1 MKLYASEDEAYQIR
15 TGHEIVEAYPE
26 LYNQWIIQDIKK
38 KLEVRAKTRPDI
50 AGGRSIEDMFAI
62 ATYDYWM
69 YGIDPAEEFSHEQL
83 GASHEKKRQYITFR
97 ERLDY
102 IYHLNKKED
111 MHLLHNKWH
120 TYQLLKDAYR
130 REVLLLESEQDFPA
144 FEAFC
149 QRHPTFVVKPVGLG
163 LSIGIRKISLTPD
176 PSPKERGVDS
186 FSTENSNDKGNH
198 SPRERGRGEALH
210 TLFNQLFAE
219 TAAANS
225 HYNSA
230 VDKGV
235 LVEELIEQGEEM
247 AMLHPAS
254 VNSVRMLTI
263 NLGDGDIRLWYPF
276 IRIGVG
282 GNFLSAAATGSIVA
296 GINVGTGM
304 VETTG
309 FDKLGG
315 ITDVH
320 PDTHFTIKGI
330 KIPRWRQLCQKA
342 IEMSERLPTL
352 RYIGWDF
359 VYDKDGEW
367 IVMEGN
373 ENAGISSSQLIH
385 HRGMREE
392 FEQLIGYHYTK
403 EYWWQGKYP
412 SRFENIK

>member
-1 MKLYASEDEAYQIR
+1 MICNLCPRACGAER
-15 TGHEIVEAYPE
+15 TTEQGDGVCRQPMLPVAAKAMLH
-26 LYNQWIIQDIKK
+26 QWEEPCLVGDHG
-38 KLEVRAKTRPDI
+38 
-50 AGGRSIEDMFAI
+50 AGCVF
-62 ATYDYWM
+62 
-69 YGIDPAEEFSHEQL
+69 FSGCNL
-83 GASHEKKRQYITFR
+83 RCC
-97 ERLDY
+97 
-102 IYHLNKKED
+102 
-111 MHLLHNKWH
+111 
-120 TYQLLKDAYR
+120 
-130 REVLLLESEQDFPA
+130 
-144 FEAFC
+144 FC
-149 QRHPTFVVKPVGLG
+149 QNGSISQGTVGKPITADRL
-163 LSIGIRKISLTPD
+163 
-176 PSPKERGVDS
+176 
-186 FSTENSNDKGNH
+186 
-198 SPRERGRGEALH
+198 REI
-210 TLFNQLFAE
+210 F
-219 TAAANS
+219 
-225 HYNSA
+225 
-230 VDKGV
+230 K
-235 LVEELIEQGEEM
+235 ELIEQGEEM

-263 NLGDGDIRLWYPF
+263 NLGEGDIRLWYPYV
-276 IRIGVG
+276 RIGVG
-282 GNFLSAAATGSIVA
+282 GNFISSAAAGSIVA
-296 GINVGTGM
+296 GINVGTGV

-309 FDKLGG
+309 FNKLGG

-392 FEQLIGYHYTK
+392 LEQLIGYHPTK

>member
-15 TGHEIVEAYPE
+15 IGREIVDAYPE
-26 LYNQWIIQDIKK
+26 IYNPWIIQNIKQ
-38 KLEVRAKTRPDI
+38 KLEARAKTRPDI
-50 AGGRSIEDMFAI
+50 AGGRSIEDIFAI
-62 ATYDYWM
+62 ATYDYWQ
-69 YGIDPAEEFSHEQL
+69 YGIDTPEEFSHEQL
-83 GASHEKKRQYITFR
+83 GASHDKKCRYITCRNRFKYI
-97 ERLDY
+97 DY
-102 IYHLNKKED
+102 LNKKED
-111 MHLLHNKWH
+111 MHLLRNKWH
-120 TYQLLKDAYR
+120 AYLLLKDAYR

-163 LSIGIRKISLTPD
+163 LSLGVRK
-176 PSPKERGVDS
+176 VDV
-186 FSTENSNDKGNH
+186 ENAN
-198 SPRERGRGEALH
+198 LH
-210 TLFNQLFAE
+210 TLFDQLFIEIE
-219 TAAANS
+219 TENGHWNS
-225 HYNSA
+225 GTE
-230 VDKGV
+230 KGV

-263 NLGDGDIRLWYPF
+263 NLGDGDIRLWYPYV
-276 IRIGVG
+276 RIGVG
-282 GNFLSAAATGSIVA
+282 GHFISSAATGSIVA
-296 GINVGTGM
+296 GINAGTG
-304 VETTG
+304 VVYSTG
-309 FDKLGG
+309 FDKLGR

-330 KIPRWRQLCQKA
+330 KIPRWGQLYQKA
-342 IEMSERLPTL
+342 IEMSKRLPTL

-392 FEQLIGYHYTK
+392 FEQLIGYHPTK

>member
-15 TGHEIVEAYPE
+15 TGREIVDAYPE
-26 LYNQWIIQDIKK
+26 IYNPWIIQNIKQ
-38 KLEVRAKTRPDI
+38 KLEARAKTRPDI
-50 AGGRSIEDMFAI
+50 AGGRSIEDIFAI
-62 ATYDYWM
+62 ATYDYWQ
-69 YGIDPAEEFSHEQL
+69 YGIDTPEEFSHEQL
-83 GASHEKKRQYITFR
+83 GASHDKKCRYITCRNRFKYI
-97 ERLDY
+97 DY
-102 IYHLNKKED
+102 LNKKED
-111 MHLLHNKWH
+111 MHLLRNKWH
-120 TYQLLKDAYR
+120 AYLLLKDAYR
-130 REVLLLESEQDFPA
+130 REVLLLESEQDFPT

-163 LSIGIRKISLTPD
+163 LSLGVRK
-176 PSPKERGVDS
+176 VDV
-186 FSTENSNDKGNH
+186 ENAN
-198 SPRERGRGEALH
+198 LH
-210 TLFNQLFAE
+210 TLFDQLFIEIE
-219 TAAANS
+219 TENGHWNS
-225 HYNSA
+225 GTE
-230 VDKGV
+230 KGV

-263 NLGDGDIRLWYPF
+263 NLGDGDIRLWYPYV
-276 IRIGVG
+276 RIGVG
-282 GNFLSAAATGSIVA
+282 GHFISSAATGSIVA
-296 GINVGTGM
+296 GINAGTG
-304 VETTG
+304 VVYSTG
-309 FDKLGG
+309 FDKLGR

-330 KIPRWRQLCQKA
+330 KIPRWGQLCQKA
-342 IEMSERLPTL
+342 IEMSKRLPTL

-392 FEQLIGYHYTK
+392 FEQLIGYHPTK

>member
-15 TGHEIVEAYPE
+15 IGREIVDAYPE
-26 LYNQWIIQDIKK
+26 IYNPWIIQNIKQ
-38 KLEVRAKTRPDI
+38 KLEARAKTRPDI
-50 AGGRSIEDMFAI
+50 AGGRSIEDIFAI
-62 ATYDYWM
+62 ATYDYWQ
-69 YGIDPAEEFSHEQL
+69 YGIDTPEEFSHEQL
-83 GASHEKKRQYITFR
+83 GASHDKKCRYITCRNRFKYI
-97 ERLDY
+97 DY
-102 IYHLNKKED
+102 LNKKED
-111 MHLLHNKWH
+111 MHLLRNKWH
-120 TYQLLKDAYR
+120 AYLLLKDAYR
-130 REVLLLESEQDFPA
+130 REVLLLESEQDFPT

-163 LSIGIRKISLTPD
+163 LSLGVRKVEVGDTD
-176 PSPKERGVDS
+176 P
-186 FSTENSNDKGNH
+186 
-198 SPRERGRGEALH
+198 H
-210 TLFNQLFAE
+210 TLFDQLFIEIE
-219 TAAANS
+219 TENGHWNS
-225 HYNSA
+225 GTE
-230 VDKGV
+230 KGV

-263 NLGDGDIRLWYPF
+263 NLGDGDIRLWYPYV
-276 IRIGVG
+276 RIGVG
-282 GNFLSAAATGSIVA
+282 GHFISSAATGSIVA
-296 GINVGTGM
+296 GINAGTGV

-309 FDKLGG
+309 FDKLGK

-330 KIPRWRQLCQKA
+330 KIPRWGQLCQKA
-342 IEMSERLPTL
+342 IEMSKRLPTL

-392 FEQLIGYHYTK
+392 FEQLIGYHPTK
-403 EYWWQGKYP
+403 EYWWQDKYP
-412 SRFENIK
+412 SRFENIKSEA

>member
-1 MKLYASEDEAYQIR
+1 
-15 TGHEIVEAYPE
+15 
-26 LYNQWIIQDIKK
+26 
-38 KLEVRAKTRPDI
+38 
-50 AGGRSIEDMFAI
+50 MFAI
-62 ATYDYWM
+62 ATYDYWQ
-69 YGIDPAEEFSHEQL
+69 YGIDAAEEFSHEQL

-111 MHLLHNKWH
+111 MHLLRNKWH
-120 TYQLLKDAYR
+120 AYQMLKDAYR

-163 LSIGIRKISLTPD
+163 LSLGVRKVEVGDTD
-176 PSPKERGVDS
+176 P
-186 FSTENSNDKGNH
+186 
-198 SPRERGRGEALH
+198 H
-210 TLFNQLFAE
+210 TLFDQLFIEIE
-219 TAAANS
+219 TENGHWNS
-225 HYNSA
+225 GTE
-230 VDKGV
+230 KGV

-263 NLGDGDIRLWYPF
+263 NLGDGDIRLWYPYV
-276 IRIGVG
+276 RIGVG
-282 GNFLSAAATGSIVA
+282 GHFISSAATGSIVA
-296 GINVGTGM
+296 GINAGTGV

-309 FDKLGG
+309 FDKLGK

-330 KIPRWRQLCQKA
+330 KIPRWGQLCQKA
-342 IEMSERLPTL
+342 IEMSKRLPTL

-392 FEQLIGYHYTK
+392 FEQLIGYHPTK

>member
-15 TGHEIVEAYPE
+15 TGHEIVAAYPE
-26 LYNQWIIQDIKK
+26 LYDPWTIQNIKQ

-50 AGGRSIEDMFAI
+50 AGGRSIEEMFAI
-62 ATYDYWM
+62 ATYDYWQ
-69 YGIDPAEEFSHEQL
+69 YGIDAAEEFSHKQL
-83 GASHEKKRQYITFR
+83 GASHEKKCQYITFR
-97 ERLDY
+97 NRFNYIDY
-102 IYHLNKKED
+102 LNKIED
-111 MHLLHNKWH
+111 MHLLRNKWH
-120 TYQLLKDAYR
+120 AYLLLKDAYR

-149 QRHPTFVVKPVGLG
+149 QRHPTFVVKPVALG
-163 LSIGIRKISLTPD
+163 LSLGVHKVEIGDTD
-176 PSPKERGVDS
+176 
-186 FSTENSNDKGNH
+186 
-198 SPRERGRGEALH
+198 LH
-210 TLFNQLFAE
+210 TLFKQLFSEIE
-219 TAAANS
+219 TENS
-225 HYNSA
+225 HYHSG
-230 VDKGV
+230 VEKGV

-247 AMLHPAS
+247 AVLHPAS

-263 NLGDGDIRLWYPF
+263 NLGDDDFRLWYPYV
-276 IRIGVG
+276 RIGVG
-282 GNFLSAAATGSIVA
+282 GNFLSAAAAGSIVA
-296 GINVGTGM
+296 GINVGTGV

-309 FDKLGG
+309 FNKLGG

-392 FEQLIGYHYTK
+392 FEQLIGYHTTK

-412 SRFENIK
+412 SRFENIKSETSCLK

>member
-15 TGHEIVEAYPE
+15 TGREIVEAYPE
-26 LYNQWIIQDIKK
+26 IYNQWIIQDIKK

-50 AGGRSIEDMFAI
+50 AGGRSIEDMFVI
-62 ATYDYWM
+62 ATYDYWQ
-69 YGIDPAEEFSHEQL
+69 YGIDAAEEFSHEQL
-83 GASHEKKRQYITFR
+83 GASHEKKCRYITCRNRFNYI
-97 ERLDY
+97 DY
-102 IYHLNKKED
+102 LNKKED
-111 MHLLHNKWH
+111 MHLLRNKWH
-120 TYQLLKDAYR
+120 AYQLLKDAYR

-149 QRHPTFVVKPVGLG
+149 QRHPSFVVKPVALG
-163 LSIGIRKISLTPD
+163 LSLGVRKVEIGDTD
-176 PSPKERGVDS
+176 
-186 FSTENSNDKGNH
+186 F
-198 SPRERGRGEALH
+198 H
-210 TLFNQLFAE
+210 TLFNQLFSEIE
-219 TAAANS
+219 TENS
-225 HYNSA
+225 HYHSG
-230 VDKGV
+230 VEKGV
-235 LVEELIEQGEEM
+235 LVEKLIEQGEEM
-247 AMLHPAS
+247 AVLHPAS

-276 IRIGVG
+276 VRIGVG
-282 GNFLSAAATGSIVA
+282 GSFISSAATGSIVA
-296 GINVGTGM
+296 CINVGTGV

-309 FDKLGG
+309 FDMLGG

-330 KIPRWRQLCQKA
+330 KIPRWGQLCQKA

-373 ENAGISSSQLIH
+373 ENAGISSPQLIH

-392 FEQLIGYHYTK
+392 FEQLIGYHPTK